1 MCGDFHFIYF
11 MQKLMRSDAGSEM
24 NSLACMQLQL
34 GLHQDG
40 FELLEKA
47 IGLQR
52 RAFPH
57 NHPSIGDD
65 CVCLLFFLFFMRIV

>member
-1 MCGDFHFIYF
+1 
-11 MQKLMRSDAGSEM
+11 M
-24 NSLACMQLQL
+24 NSLACMQLEL
-34 GLHQDG
+34 GLQQDG
-40 FELLEKA
+40 FELLKKA

-65 CVCLLFFLFFMRIV
+65 CVFSSFLSFVMRIA